1 MGLATSATGGDAAK
15 PVRHDVPVSHRRPG
29 LGFALVGLGATLFI
43 VNAGVSRVVL
53 RAGVSPVEL
62 TTVRITCTALLLLL
76 AALVLDRSALRP
88 PTGRLAPL
96 LLVHGLVWVAALQW
110 TYFVAI
116 DRLPVGLALLLE
128 YQAPLLVV
136 LWARFVQHEV
146 VRRRVWF
153 GLGLAL
159 VGLAMATGI
168 LSGELAFDGLGLLA
182 GLAAA
187 ACFATYFLVGEH
199 GVAQLAPLRVMLWS
213 FGVATVGMN
222 VAAPVWEFPVGLL
235 DGTTSLLG
243 ALAGVVVPVAALVG
257 WVILLGTLMPF
268 GVEIAALRHL
278 SASTVT
284 MVAMLEPVGVAALGW
299 LWFGEDLGLVATVGC
314 ALVLLGIVAAQTG
327 RAPHPLPEPPHL
339 AGP

>member
-1 MGLATSATGGDAAK
+1 MDL
-15 PVRHDVPVSHRRPG
+15 RRPAV
-29 LGFALVGLGATLFI
+29 GFALVGLGALLFI

-62 TTVRITCTALLLLL
+62 TTLRITGTAIMLLL
-76 AALVLDRSALRP
+76 AAVLFDRSALRR
-88 PTGRLAPL
+88 PTGRLGV
-96 LLVHGLVWVAALQW
+96 LLVLHGLVGVAALQW

-136 LWARFVQHEV
+136 LWARFVQQEV

-159 VGLAMATGI
+159 LGLAMATGI
-168 LSGELAFDGLGLLA
+168 LEGELAFDGIGILA

-187 ACFATYFLVGEH
+187 VCFATYFLVGEH
-199 GVAQLAPLRVMLWS
+199 GVAELAPLRVMLWS
-213 FGVATVGMN
+213 FGVATVAIN
-222 VAAPVWEFPVGLL
+222 LFSPVWRFPTDVLGA
-235 DGTTSLLG
+235 DASLLG
-243 ALAGVVVPVAALVG
+243 RLAALAVPGLLLVVWVVV
-257 WVILLGTLMPF
+257 LGTLTPF
-268 GVEIAALRHL
+268 GVEILALKHL

-284 MVAMLEPVGVAALGW
+284 MVAMLEPVGVAVLGW
-299 LWFGEDLGLVATVGC
+299 VWFREDLGLVATVGC
-314 ALVLLGIVAAQTG
+314 ALVLAGILAAQTG
-327 RAPHPLPEPPHL
+327 RPPHPLPEPPHL

>member
-1 MGLATSATGGDAAK
+1 
-15 PVRHDVPVSHRRPG
+15 VRQDVPVSHRRPG

-53 RAGVSPVEL
+53 RAGVTPAEL
-62 TTVRITCTALLLLL
+62 TTARITGTAVVLLL
-76 AALVLDRSALRP
+76 AALLSDRSSLRP
-88 PTGRLAPL
+88 PRGRLAPL
-96 LLVHGLVWVAALQW
+96 LLVHGLVGVAALQW

-136 LWARFVQHEV
+136 LWARFVQQEV

-168 LSGELAFDGLGLLA
+168 LGGELAWDPVGLLA

-187 ACFATYFLVGEH
+187 VCFATYFLVGEH
-199 GVAQLAPLRVMLWS
+199 GVAQLAPLRVMLWA
-213 FGVATVGMN
+213 FAVAAVAMN
-222 VAAPVWEFPVGLL
+222 VAAPIWRFPAGLL
-235 DGTTSLLG
+235 DES
-243 ALAGVVVPVAALVG
+243 AS
-257 WVILLGTLMPF
+257 LLGTLSGAVVPVLLLVVWVVVLGTLAPF
-268 GVEIAALRHL
+268 GVEIVALRHL

-284 MVAMLEPVGVAALGW
+284 MVAMLEPVGVAFLGW
-299 LWFGEDLGLVATVGC
+299 LWFREDLGVVATLGC
-314 ALVLLGIVAAQTG
+314 LLVLAGILAAQTG
-327 RAPHPLPEPPHL
+327 RRPHPLPEPPHR